1 MDVEVGLL
9 NGSNCPS
16 AIKPKE
22 VIPGTSSDPYAIRTL
37 LGWSIIGPISGGSNK
52 ENSDVLCHRVAVKEI
67 GSKEPS
73 SHSFVIETFA
83 KEIISPVAVKR
94 MFELD
99 FNEVKDAN
107 GQSLSTDDRRFMAKV
122 TEGIH
127 YRPDSHYELPLPL
140 LDESLALSNNKK
152 LAFHR
157 LQHLKLRFGRDE
169 KYKKEYTAFMNDM
182 IKKGYAEKIS
192 SLEETRQDGR
202 I

>member
-99 FNEVKDAN
+99 FNEVKDAT
-107 GQSLSTDDRRFMAKV
+107 GQSLSKVYGKGHRR
-122 TEGIH
+122 
-127 YRPDSHYELPLPL
+127 
-140 LDESLALSNNKK
+140 N
-152 LAFHR
+152 
-157 LQHLKLRFGRDE
+157 
-169 KYKKEYTAFMNDM
+169 
-182 IKKGYAEKIS
+182 S
-192 SLEETRQDGR
+192 SPPR
-202 I
+202 